1 MIEVLMLSNKS
12 QYILSQIGIPLFKDN
27 TKLSIKQESAIHY
40 YQKDSILTLH
50 LISVDEYPENEI
62 NLLEAIIGSIKGNE
76 SNAKQ
81 GNYPYLAGEHLNFAQ
96 IVEEN
101 NPIKAVLIFFDA
113 QLDAQLITT
122 NMEFITS
129 ASLFDML
136 ANPALKK
143 DLWAQIKP
151 LTQN

>member
-1 MIEVLMLSNKS
+1 MLSNKS
-12 QYILSQIGIPLFKDN
+12 QYILSQIGIPLFIKDN
-27 TKLSIKQESAIHY
+27 TKLSIKQESTIHY

-50 LISVDEYPENEI
+50 LISVDEYPEKEI

-76 SNAKQ
+76 SDTKK
-81 GNYPYLAGEHLNFAQ
+81 GNHPYLEGEHLNFEQ

-101 NPIKAVLIFFDA
+101 NVIKAVLIFFDA
-113 QLDAQLITT
+113 QLITT
-122 NMEFITS
+122 NMEFIAS
-129 ASLFDML
+129 ASLVDML